1 MAQELLTNEG
11 RELVW
16 DVSQMNDADLQIAL
30 LKVLIGSAGDM
41 KIEDRRFFL
50 NKVEQMNSSDIID
63 RHIQL
68 VREICTTIRDK
79 DEELNKIVYQSL
91 QLLWK
96 MAMES
101 GDTFDLANIN
111 RAAFAFSAII
121 EHQGISVKLEF
132 IQKLAENMKNNRL
145 GSLSLKTLTNILR
158 T

>member
-1 MAQELLTNEG
+1 MTNEG